1 MDQCG
6 GHQTQA
12 RILTLK
18 QASLPKILLANRLQ
32 VRFVVTVLQGG
43 EPMSGELEIT
53 TQDGKTYWFG
63 RDERFPA
70 EVRIYGADTHHWQ
83 YLPTERAR
91 QIVRESLENGGKVQ
105 QGDPLLFFTD
115 QEQAP
120 G

>member
-1 MDQCG
+1 
-6 GHQTQA
+6 
-12 RILTLK
+12 
-18 QASLPKILLANRLQ
+18 
-32 VRFVVTVLQGG
+32 
-43 EPMSGELEIT
+43 MSGELEIT

-91 QIVRESLENGGKVQ
+91 QIVRESLENGGEVQ

>member
-1 MDQCG
+1 MRWRSNPSSYPNAEATSAAQDPAGQPI
-6 GHQTQA
+6 A
-12 RILTLK
+12 
-18 QASLPKILLANRLQ
+18 A
-32 VRFVVTVLQGG
+32 RFVVTVLQGG

-53 TQDGKTYWFG
+53 TQ

-91 QIVRESLENGGKVQ
+91 QIVRESLENGGEVQ

-115 QEQAP
+115 QEQAS

>member
-1 MDQCG
+1 MRWRSNPSSYPN
-6 GHQTQA
+6 A
-12 RILTLK
+12 E
-18 QASLPKILLANRLQ
+18 ASFAAQDPVGQPIAA
-32 VRFVVTVLQGG
+32 RFVVTVLQGG

-53 TQDGKTYWFG
+53 TQDGKIYWFG

-91 QIVRESLENGGKVQ
+91 QIVRESLENGGEVQ

-115 QEQAP
+115 QEQAS